1 MDRRGPEPGTQLYDY
16 LASPWLPA
24 VTLKQPWHV
33 PQPSHGGVLGVPLLG
48 RPSSFLTPR
57 RSMS

>member
-24 VTLKQPWHV
+24 VTLKQPWV
-33 PQPSHGGVLGVPLLG
+33 SALAQGADE
-48 RPSSFLTPR
+48 
-57 RSMS
+57 